1 MDTKLS
7 VKQIEDAI
15 VRTFCDTREDIIIPN
30 LSWGLLPYEID
41 LAVIKPSGY
50 MTEYEIKRSYSDL
63 VADFKKAIY
72 HNDERVRCF
81 HYVLPV
87 GIKDKALALFDEHK
101 QDESYKAV
109 FRFRDPSCLFYDER
123 AMFVGQTSWDNLL
136 AGNHRKLYLEE
147 QLTVARLV
155 SIRYWTMRQSIAES
169 RRQAEEQGY
178 SNLSYG
184 ELLQEYQKQRKQL
197 DEYRQGS
204 KDYKA
209 LYLTMVE
216 GADYNTIERR
226 LLLNE
231 LKAHGVDV
239 EKRYAEIMDEADRK
253 YKEKYPNRK
262 Q

>member
-15 VRTFCDTREDIIIPN
+15 VRTYCNTREHIIIPN

-41 LAVIKPSGY
+41 LAVIKSNGY

-72 HNDERVRCF
+72 HNDERVKYF
-81 HYVLPV
+81 HYVLPI
-87 GIKDKALALFDEHK
+87 GIKDRAIALFDEHK

-109 FRFRDPSCLFYDER
+109 FGFRYPSCLFYDEQ
-123 AMFVGQTSWDNLL
+123 AQFVSMTSWDNLL
-136 AGNHRKLYLEE
+136 CGSHRKLYLEE

-155 SIRYWTMRQSIAES
+155 SIRYWTMRQKIDDS

-178 SNLSYG
+178 GNMTHE
-184 ELLQEYQKQRKQL
+184 ELLQEYQKQRKEL
-197 DEYRQGS
+197 GEYKNGA
-204 KDYKA
+204 KDFKA
-209 LYLTMVE
+209 LYFTMVE
-216 GADYNTIERR
+216 GADYNSIERHVFFDV
-226 LLLNE
+226 LEE
-231 LKAHGVDV
+231 LGVNV
-239 EKRYAEIMDEADRK
+239 EEKYKEIMAEAERR
-253 YKEKYPNRK
+253 YKEKYPQR